1 MTRQAAPTAMSPL
14 LTASLELGRDGLA
27 VPPAFCRAALRHF
40 VRSRA
45 RVIMTPLRTAVVSVI
60 ALAMGLTVAPGAQ
73 AREASSL
80 TLTPAPAKAVRAD
93 GTFPFSAA
101 TRLHV
106 AKGDLEAKGVAL
118 QLADLVQ
125 RSRGFKPLVVEGL
138 PASGE
143 AAVVFTR
150 QGPAGEAYKLDIAPT
165 GVTIAAAHRAGLFYG
180 AMSVWQLATPDEA
193 KGAVALP
200 AASIEDAPRFAWRGL
215 LVDSARHFQ
224 SLETLKAIIDA
235 MAAHKLNT
243 FHWHLV
249 DDQGWRL
256 QIKKYPKLTQV
267 GAWRVDPGAARAYP
281 KYGGFYTQDQARE
294 LVAYAAARNVTIV
307 PEIETPG
314 HALASIVAY
323 PHLGSA
329 APDASRM
336 GDWGVFPWLYNIDE
350 STFAFLDDV
359 LNEVMDIFPSTFIHV
374 GGDEAVK
381 DQWKANTKIQ
391 ARMKALG
398 VADEHALQSW
408 FIQRVG
414 RALDKRGRRLV
425 GWDEILE
432 GGLAPNATVMSW
444 RGVEGAIAAAKLGH
458 DAVLSPSPQLYL
470 DRRQSASP
478 DEPPGR
484 TYVVSLKDIYGFD
497 PAPAA
502 LTPDERKH
510 VLGLQANAW
519 TEHMQTDQRLE
530 RMIFPRA
537 VALAERGWSPA
548 NTTDWNDFVRRLP
561 AETARLKALG
571 VTADTPPFEPQ
582 PVLTAGEGGKTRLSL
597 AAPLGVG
604 QVRYTTDGKA
614 PTPASPAYAGP
625 LDLAKGTVVKAR
637 TFIGGQGL
645 GRERAI
651 TVDPAALLTRTA
663 YQLKSCTDKVG
674 LLMIDDAPRAFDK
687 RAVFPVDILNPCWI
701 WEGASLDKGAL
712 ITARVGQIPFNF
724 QVGKDRDRI
733 PLRAPATPEGEL
745 EVRAGCDGERLA
757 AIPLGKAARN
767 PGVSTIAGRLPARP
781 GKTDL
786 CLTFTAKSVDP
797 FWVIDSVTV
806 KPAH

>member
-1 MTRQAAPTAMSPL
+1 
-14 LTASLELGRDGLA
+14 
-27 VPPAFCRAALRHF
+27 
-40 VRSRA
+40 
-45 RVIMTPLRTAVVSVI
+45 MTPLRTA
-60 ALAMGLTVAPGAQ
+60 ALSAIVLAAASGVQ
-73 AREASSL
+73 ARESSGL
-80 TLTPAPAKAVRAD
+80 TLTPAPATAVRAE
-93 GTFPFSAA
+93 GAFQLSAA
-101 TRLHV
+101 TRIHV
-106 AKGDLEAKGVAL
+106 AQGDREAKGVAS

-125 RSRGFKPLVVEGL
+125 RSRGFRPLVVEGA
-138 PASGE
+138 PKAGE
-143 AAVVFTR
+143 AAIVFTR
-150 QGPAGEAYKLDIAPT
+150 QGPTGEAYRLDIAPT
-165 GVTIAAAHRAGLFYG
+165 GVTIAAAQRAGLFYG

-193 KGAVALP
+193 NGAVALP

-215 LVDSARHFQ
+215 LVDSARHIQ

-256 QIKKYPKLTQV
+256 EIKKYPKLTQV

-323 PHLGSA
+323 PQLGSA
-329 APDASRM
+329 APDARHM
-336 GDWGVFPWLYNIDE
+336 GDWGVFPWIYNIDE

-381 DQWKANTKIQ
+381 DQWKANLKIQ

-414 RALDKRGRRLV
+414 RSLEKRGRRLV

-444 RGVEGAIAAAKLGH
+444 RGVDGAIAAAKQGH
-458 DAVLSPSPQLYL
+458 DTVLSPHPTLYL
-470 DRRQSASP
+470 DNRQSVSP
-478 DEPPGR
+478 DEPTGR
-484 TYVVSLKDIYGFD
+484 GKVISLKDVYAFD
-497 PAPAA
+497 PAPAQ

-510 VLGLQANAW
+510 ILGVQANAW
-519 TEHMQTDQRLE
+519 TEHMQTDKVLE
-530 RMIFPRA
+530 EMVFPRA
-537 VALAERGWSPA
+537 IALAERGWTPDAGASW
-548 NTTDWNDFVRRLP
+548 DDFAQRLP
-561 AETARLKALG
+561 AEMARLKILG
-571 VTADTPPFEPQ
+571 VSADTVPFEP
-582 PVLTAGEGGKTRLSL
+582 LTALSQAEGGAVQL
-597 AAPLGVG
+597 ALANPLGVG
-604 QVRYTTDGKA
+604 EVRYTTDGKA
-614 PTPASPAYAGP
+614 PTAASAVYAAPIAPPEG
-625 LDLAKGTVVKAR
+625 AVVKAR
-637 TFIGGQGL
+637 TFVVGKPL
-645 GRERAI
+645 GRERTV
-651 TVDPAALLTRTA
+651 TVDPIALQTRVSG
-663 YQLKSCTDKVG
+663 QLKSCTDKVPIK
-674 LLMIDDAPRAFDK
+674 MIDDAPRAFDK
-687 RAVFPVDILNPCWI
+687 RARFQVDILNPCWI

-724 QVGKDRDRI
+724 QVGQDRDRI

-745 EVRAGCDGERLA
+745 EIRAGCAGERLA
-757 AIPLGKAARN
+757 AIPLGKAARD
-767 PGVSTIAGRLPARP
+767 PGLSTITGRLPARP

-797 FWVIDSVTV
+797 FWVIDRVTV
-806 KPAH
+806 KPSEASQN